1 MRFVCWT
8 QREAEFNLNQLRQA
22 GVYKDR

>member
-8 QREAEFNLNQLRQA
+8 QREAEFNLSQLRQA